1 MKSKRTNRLSK
12 KISNNLN
19 QYIKRRTK
27 ILRRSTEIVTVSQG
41 FNQKLQDR
49 IDEIEATNVK

>member
-19 QYIKRRTK
+19 QYINRSTK
-27 ILRRSTEIVTVSQG
+27 ILRRSTEIVTVSEG
-41 FNQKLQDR
+41 FNQKLQAR

>member
-1 MKSKRTNRLSK
+1 MKSKKTNRLSK

-27 ILRRSTEIVTVSQG
+27 ILRRSTEIVTVSEG

-49 IDEIEATNVK
+49 IDKIEATNVK

>member
-19 QYIKRRTK
+19 QYINRSTK
-27 ILRRSTEIVTVSQG
+27 ILRRSTEIVTVSEG

>member
-1 MKSKRTNRLSK
+1 MKSKKTNRLSK

-19 QYIKRRTK
+19 QYINRSTK
-27 ILRRSTEIVTVSQG
+27 ILRRSTEIVTVSEG

-49 IDEIEATNVK
+49 IDKIEATNVK

>member
-1 MKSKRTNRLSK
+1 MKSKKTNRLSK

-27 ILRRSTEIVTVSQG
+27 ILRRSTEIVTVSEG